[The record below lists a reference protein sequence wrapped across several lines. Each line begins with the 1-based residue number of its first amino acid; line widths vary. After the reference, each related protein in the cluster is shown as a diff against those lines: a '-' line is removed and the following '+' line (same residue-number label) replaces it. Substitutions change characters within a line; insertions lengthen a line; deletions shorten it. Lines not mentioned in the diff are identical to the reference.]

1 MNETEINDLKTKVS
15 NIPTTQK
22 ASQSEVNDGTNNN
35 KFITPNT
42 YHNSDIMKSIIDDD
56 LYEKYEAEVIAS
68 NNQNGNVEWKQPQDF
83 NVDLSGFYPCSKV
96 VEIPLSTT
104 STEISIYPNQDEL
117 GDLRLD
123 RPWME
128 DRMICM
134 LFQMVVKKGNLLSY
148 PTNAHFG
155 SVSTSFTPIQ
165 KLMRYDDYYFY
176 INKHKLS
183 QNPTDELTKIR
194 FTGMRVQNNA
204 RIFCNFQFAVLP
216 LTASDFTKEIYDV
229 RFYNKII
236 KAQQTKINNLET
248 ELSTIK
254 LSYVPMYFY
263 AHLAHNNELV
273 VKFSN
278 DPKHDVTYTHSGFE
292 INTNNN
298 SNLRFKESGL
308 YHISYLD
315 GYNTSSTESL
325 WFEFAN
331 TGLDIKDKNSVIDF
345 PINNTNSQWEKFCKS
360 ITVPVKK
367 DAELRVQLSGGILDG
382 EDFSRIAITRVVGF
396 PNDII

>member
-1 MNETEINDLKTKVS
+1 MNETEINDLKIRVS

-22 ASQSEVNDGTNNN
+22 ASQSEVNDGTNND
-35 KFITPNT
+35 KFITPYT
-42 YHNSDIMKSIIDDD
+42 FHNSDIINSIIDDD
-56 LYEKYEAEVIAS
+56 LYEKFEADVIAS
-68 NNQNGNVEWKQPQDF
+68 NNQNGNVVWKQPEDF

-96 VEIPLSTT
+96 VEIPLSST

-128 DRMICM
+128 YRMICM

-148 PTNAHFG
+148 PTSAHFH

-165 KLMRYDDYYFY
+165 KLTRYDDYYFY

-183 QNPTDELTKIR
+183 QTPTDELTKIR

-204 RIFCNFQFAVLP
+204 SIFCNFQFAVLP

-236 KAQQTKINNLET
+236 KTQQTKINNLET

-254 LSYVPMYFY
+254 LSFDPVYYYGPCG
-263 AHLAHNNELV
+263 HNNNSTAEFINSSQV
-273 VKFSN
+273 SF
-278 DPKHDVTYTHSGFE
+278 TSGCFE
-292 INTNNN
+292 ITNNN
-298 SNLRFKESGL
+298 TQLEFKKSGV
-308 YHISYLD
+308 YNITYIDGVRTTSQTYLEILF
-315 GYNTSSTESL
+315 GGG
-325 WFEFAN
+325 
-331 TGLDIKDKNSVIDF
+331 GLDVKPKVYSIVF
-345 PINNTNSQWEKFCKS
+345 PIVDTKSKWEKN
-360 ITVPVKK
+360 
-367 DAELRVQLSGGILDG
+367 L
-382 EDFSRIAITRVVGF
+382 
-396 PNDII
+396 